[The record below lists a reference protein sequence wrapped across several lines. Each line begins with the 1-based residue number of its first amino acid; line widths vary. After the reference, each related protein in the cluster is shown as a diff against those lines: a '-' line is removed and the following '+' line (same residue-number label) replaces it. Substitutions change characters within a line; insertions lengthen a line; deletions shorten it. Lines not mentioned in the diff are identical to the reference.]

1 MRDHLPNRIL
11 VALRRCLAGHGH
23 IALHEPWFEGNEGNY
38 VQECIATGWVS
49 TAGAFV
55 ERFEQQL
62 TEITGVKH
70 AVATVNGTA
79 ALHMCLKL
87 AGVRGGDEVLTPAL
101 CFVATANAISYCG
114 AVPHFADSEIGTLGL
129 DPAKLSGHLD
139 EIAEIRDGVCT
150 NRLTGRRIAAV
161 VPMHTFG
168 HPADLDALDEVC
180 QRYRMTLVEDAAEAL
195 GSYYKGKH
203 VGGQG
208 LLSALSFN
216 GNKLVTT
223 GGGGAI
229 LTNDDELARKARHL
243 TTTARLV
250 DRWHFSH
257 DEVGYNYRLPN
268 LNAAL
273 GVAQLEQLE
282 TFVYRKR
289 ALAERYRAA
298 FESARDVRYFVE
310 PSFARS
316 NYWLNTLLLEPEYS
330 GELEAILEVL
340 NAAGLGARPAW
351 TLMHRLPMY
360 QDCPRMDLGVAED
373 LAARIVNIPSSAFL

>member
-1 MRDHLPNRIL
+1 M
-11 VALRRCLAGHGH
+11 ALRRCLAGHGH

-310 PSFARS
+310 PSVARS